1 MDRTSGRSSLVHG
14 DPYLILRW
22 WGKAHE
28 FYAVQREQGREKPNL
43 FLLSTFVYYFLTQDI
58 SLITCLDSS

>member
-43 FLLSTFVYYFLTQDI
+43 FLLVSDPGYQFDYLFRQ
-58 SLITCLDSS
+58 